1 MMNFQF
7 EPKNERYKNTVM
19 NKKFFNAYTALCV
32 ALICSGGA
40 EADTGY
46 PPIPTTIPP
55 IPTTIPTI
63 PTTITPI
70 PTTVPTVPTAIPTV
84 PTGVVS
90 IYTFSG
96 FRAPIVDNG
105 ITNTTK
111 GKSVRFGWNLTDK
124 SGSIVTN
131 PAVVVD
137 RFYKEIDCNTDVASS
152 GLNPAGIKLNQTT
165 WNKGRK
171 DLEFSWSVPNLR
183 KSCLL
188 FTVVFDDAQKASAKF
203 YVK

>member
-1 MMNFQF
+1 MINS
-7 EPKNERYKNTVM
+7 KIITTNLATL
-19 NKKFFNAYTALCV
+19 ALLASAGV
-32 ALICSGGA
+32 AI
-40 EADTGY
+40 ADGTI
-46 PPIPTTIPP
+46 PTIPTTLPGV
-55 IPTTIPTI
+55 PTTIPTI
-63 PTTITPI
+63 PTSTPVV
-70 PTTVPTVPTAIPTV
+70 PTSLPTVPTSVPTVPTGSSTR
-84 PTGVVS
+84 S

-96 FRAPIVDNG
+96 FRAPIVNNG

-124 SGSIVTN
+124 SGANVMDPS
-131 PAVVVD
+131 VVVD

-152 GLNPAGIKLNQTT
+152 GLNPAGIKLSPTT

-188 FTVVFDDAQKASAKF
+188 FTVVFDDAQTASAKF
-203 YVK
+203 YVR